1 MQPLRIDGF
10 LNATVF
16 GLQGQL
22 YALGRRKMQ
31 GALAVCALHPT
42 PRHVAEV
49 ALPSGHVLEDP
60 RFLGLWQGLAVFV
73 AADAHEYFSGAGG
86 CRIYQVI
93 VYLDPGTW
101 KVTRIW
107 RLESGAGCT
116 VEKNWVPLGDID
128 AEGKSRLLYQHDT
141 RVCVMLDH
149 AAQTQTWQRPDT
161 PEEEKT
167 QAGEDVVGPP
177 LCAEGPPS
185 CSSSQGYG

>member
-86 CRIYQVI
+86 WRIYQVI

-101 KVTRIW
+101 KVTRVW

-167 QAGEDVVGPP
+167 QAGTQ
-177 LCAEGPPS
+177 S
-185 CSSSQGYG
+185 F